1 MQVAQGFLQGVVLP
15 GFDGRAQGGVQVLTF
30 TWAGGGGG
38 EGGSQHPGQVKGHK
52 HTSLNAFLIPKTL
65 PVTWTLG

>member
-1 MQVAQGFLQGVVLP
+1 MGGRRGGP
-15 GFDGRAQGGVQVLTF
+15 GFDIYLGRGGVR
-30 TWAGGGGG
+30 